1 MTLHELHFFPVLV
14 FFCFLD
20 AFKVNRNAKLIFS
33 NFQKTGNKHLNPFE
47 HCFYAVGAEC
57 SLRCR
62 PSPGSHCHTSVECR
76 SSAPIDLEAHN
87 PTFKVQRAPRLWFLL
102 LLKQATARE
111 RERERAILRH
121 KTTSARFTP
130 TPQLL
135 ETPVRDSKVSNESVS
150 TSGGFQ
156 LQTQIRLRHQNIS
169 RPNLPSPSHHIAGTD
184 KKESAI

>member
-47 HCFYAVGAEC
+47 HCFYAVGAER

-111 RERERAILRH
+111 REREREREQFCDTKQPPLGLR
-121 KTTSARFTP
+121 
-130 TPQLL
+130 QLL
-135 ETPVRDSKVSNESVS
+135 NSLKLLWGIQRFQTRVSPLQVAFSSKH
-150 TSGGFQ
+150 
-156 LQTQIRLRHQNIS
+156 R
-169 RPNLPSPSHHIAGTD
+169 
-184 KKESAI
+184 